1 MHFNVATLLQEPV
14 GSRRDGRLEGEA
26 MQVAA
31 VGWSG
36 LASGEVR
43 LLRSTRG
50 VLVQARLETA
60 PIVECARCLEP
71 FSQPLSFTMDEEFV
85 APYDLVTGEA
95 VETIDEDDFRIDGQH
110 HLDLSEAV
118 RQYEQTAIPIQPI
131 CRPACAGLCAECGRN
146 RNLAPCECAEAGT
159 AGPWEALS
167 ALSERL
173 HATEESDGATET

>member
-14 GSRRDGRLEGEA
+14 GSRRDGRLEGEP
-26 MQVAA
+26 MHVAA
-31 VGWSG
+31 SGWSA
-36 LASGEVR
+36 LASGQVR

-50 VLVQARLETA
+50 VLVHARLETL
-60 PIVECARCLEP
+60 PVVECARCLDP
-71 FSQPLSFTMDEEFV
+71 FNQPVALTIDEEFV
-85 APYDLVTGEA
+85 APYDLVTGEPA
-95 VETIDEDDFRIDGQH
+95 EAIDEDDFRIDEQH

-146 RNLAPCECAEAGT
+146 RNLAACECAKAGT

-167 ALSERL
+167 ALSKQL
-173 HATEESDGATET
+173 HATEEQDGATEA

>member
-1 MHFNVATLLQEPV
+1 MHFNVATLLQEGV

-26 MQVAA
+26 MHVAA
-31 VGWSG
+31 VGWSA

-50 VLVQARLETA
+50 VLVHARLETA
-60 PIVECARCLEP
+60 PLVECARCLEP
-71 FSQPLSFTMDEEFV
+71 FRQVLSLTIDEEFV
-85 APYDLVTGEA
+85 APYDLLTGEA
-95 VETIDEDDFRIDGQH
+95 VEPIDEDDFRIDERH

-118 RQYEQTAIPIQPI
+118 RQYEQTAIPIQPV
-131 CRPACAGLCAECGRN
+131 CRPACAGLCAECGSN
-146 RNLAPCECAEAGT
+146 RNLAPCGCAEAVT
-159 AGPWEALS
+159 AGPWEALT

>member
-14 GSRRDGRLEGEA
+14 GSRRAGRLEGEA
-26 MQVAA
+26 MHVVAA
-31 VGWSG
+31 DWAAT
-36 LASGEVR
+36 ASGEVR
-43 LLRSTRG
+43 LLRSDRG

-60 PIVECARCLEP
+60 PLVECARCLEP
-71 FSQPLSFTMDEEFV
+71 FRQAVALTIDEEFV

-95 VETIDEDDFRIDGQH
+95 VETIDADEFRIDGQH

-131 CRPACAGLCAECGRN
+131 CRPACAGLCPECGSN
-146 RNLAPCECAEAGT
+146 RNLAPCECAKAGT

-173 HATEESDGATET
+173 HATEEIDGATET

>member
-1 MHFNVATLLQEPV
+1 MHFNVATLLQEAI

-26 MQVAA
+26 MHVET
-31 VGWSG
+31 VGWSA

-50 VLVQARLETA
+50 VLVHARLETA
-60 PIVECARCLEP
+60 PLVECARCLES
-71 FSQPLSFTMDEEFV
+71 FRQAVALSIDEEFV
-85 APYDLVTGEA
+85 APYDLLTGEP
-95 VETIDEDDFRIDGQH
+95 VEAIDEDDFRIDAQH

-131 CRPACAGLCAECGRN
+131 CRPACAGLCAECGSN
-146 RNLAPCECAEAGT
+146 RNLAACECAEAVT
-159 AGPWEALS
+159 AGPWDALS

-173 HATEESDGATET
+173 HATEEHDGATET